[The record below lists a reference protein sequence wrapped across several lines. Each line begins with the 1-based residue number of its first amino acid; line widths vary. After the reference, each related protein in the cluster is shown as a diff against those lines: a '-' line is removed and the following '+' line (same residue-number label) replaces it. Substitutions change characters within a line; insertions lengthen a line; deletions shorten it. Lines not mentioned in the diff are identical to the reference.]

1 MAYEQKPGSTTSQ
14 SEGGEFESSVSSG
27 ISSYPVVY
35 PTTSNTTGGYQYNS
49 GVTSTAAVGGAFED
63 AGTSD
68 SFSYEQLAAQKAA
81 EAKLSA
87 DAAAASAAGA
97 DTSEANALTSAN
109 SATAS
114 ASTATSAATTA
125 TNAATSATNSATTA
139 TSASGVATTKAAEA
153 LASATSASTSA
164 SNASTSASNASTS
177 ATNASNSAS
186 SALSSANTAT
196 TQANLA
202 FASATT
208 AGTSATS
215 AGISASNAATSAS
228 QAEGY
233 KNSALSYSGSANLSA
248 IDSQAYA
255 VQSAASAS
263 GASTSASNA
272 SASAATAVAA
282 KDAALAAF
290 DNFDDRYLGPK
301 ASDPTVDNDGNPLIT
316 GALYFNTVSNV
327 MKVYT
332 STGWVAA
339 YVSAAGALMS
349 ANNLSDVADVATSR
363 TNLGLGSIATQGA
376 NNVAIT
382 GGSITGITDL
392 AVADGGTGASTLTG
406 YVKGS
411 GTTPLTA
418 SATIPSGDITGL
430 GTMSTQNA
438 TSVAITGGTINGTT
452 VGATTPA
459 AGTFTTVTTPTVRT
473 IGASQS
479 FTNTTGEALRI
490 TDGASATSG
499 YLNISNEIASATRTY
514 ANGAATNV
522 GITWVS
528 KGTGA
533 HNFASAGA
541 AGTLQMAV
549 SHTASAVNYV
559 QVTGAATGGRPT
571 ISGQGS
577 DDNVDLNFLSKGT
590 SGGHIFTANN
600 AIQAVVSPTASAVNY
615 VQLTGATTGGNVQIS
630 AQGTDAS
637 TGISLVSK
645 GGGGSVWKGDGG
657 VYFQNNAA
665 NNLFSVENT
674 SSTVN
679 RLTATGSVT
688 GSGPRLFAQGSDTN
702 IDLNLT
708 TKGTGVV
715 NLNTGAGTQVR
726 IIDSGGTAVNR
737 IHLQGQATGFLPVI
751 ASRGSDTNLGMSY
764 STQGTGGHDFYTAGT
779 SFTQQLKVAHTA
791 SAVNYVQVTGA
802 ATGANVTISTQGS
815 DASVF
820 GTLLAKGNGGWDIT
834 GNGAS
839 TFRNSAGAN
848 QFQVTPTTS
857 AVNYVQ
863 VTGAATGSGPQVSA
877 VGTDTNIDL
886 TLTPKGTGTVRANGP
901 FAATSIDNTP
911 IGATTPATGVFTT
924 LTAQTEV
931 LKGTGQ
937 NLIVYSNTFNNT
949 TGWTNVLSLP
959 LTTGQTDPF
968 GGSNA
973 TLLSYNTQY
982 QALVERLYT
991 CIAGITY
998 TASIWVRV
1006 ASGTRNLLIASNNI
1020 GTIYG
1025 TITATTTWTRYSVTF
1040 TPSVNDLI
1048 VYVSDANTSGFVNTF
1063 IYGAQLEIGSTAN
1076 TYIPTTTTAVYG
1088 TPTLSFSGVSTIG
1101 LQSDGSLYV
1110 SPAGTGALQAQAT
1123 TSSATG
1129 GNARGANAVDWQTQ
1143 RASAA
1148 NVASGQNSVIGGGF
1162 NNINSGI
1169 YGFIGSGY
1177 QNSNSAYGGAI
1188 VGGFV
1193 NSATGI
1199 YSFSGG
1205 GYGNTVSGE
1214 RSVVIGGQANTSA
1227 GVLNYI
1233 GGGFT
1238 NSGTSG
1244 SAVTTQSGTMNAT
1257 TAVTLS
1263 GSNANIKVGQ
1273 YIAGTSIASD
1283 TYVAAI
1289 SGTSLTLSK
1298 VASGS
1303 STSTLFFFTPHG
1315 VVVGG
1320 GNNQATGAY
1329 SVILGGGDAGT
1340 AANRNVAS
1348 GDWSFVGGGIKN
1360 TASNTGAIVVG
1371 GGTYGSGLSAQ
1382 TASGVGSFVG
1392 GGWGNLSVGN
1402 GASIIGGVGNQTTSS
1417 YSTAIGNYAT
1427 TRGITGYIAFS
1438 ACYVP
1443 TPTAYGS
1450 QAAMLV
1456 LGKQTTDATA
1466 TVLTSE
1472 GGAAGTTNQI
1482 ILPNNSAYYF
1492 KGSVIANVTAA
1503 ANGASW
1509 SFEGAIMRGAN
1520 AASTVLIGTPA
1531 INRVAATA
1539 GATAWAIALTAD
1551 TTNGGLAVTVTGA
1564 ASTTIRWV
1572 AKLETTEVTY

>member
-571 ISGQGS
+571 ISGEGS

-791 SAVNYVQVTGA
+791 
-802 ATGANVTISTQGS
+802 
-815 DASVF
+815 
-820 GTLLAKGNGGWDIT
+820 
-834 GNGAS
+834 
-839 TFRNSAGAN
+839 
-848 QFQVTPTTS
+848 S

-1123 TSSATG
+1123 TSSAVG

-1162 NNINSGI
+1162 IGVEIAENLIHKGI
-1169 YGFIGSGY
+1169 KTSIVEASDQVLAPLDPEMATLVAKEMRSKGVELYLGVSATEIT
-1177 QNSNSAYGGAI
+1177 SNS
-1188 VGGFV
+1188 V
-1193 NSATGI
+1193 
-1199 YSFSGG
+1199 
-1205 GYGNTVSGE
+1205 
-1214 RSVVIGGQANTSA
+1214 
-1227 GVLNYI
+1227 VLNTGEVLPADLVILAI
-1233 GGGFT
+1233 GVRPDVSLAKSASLKVGSRGGIVVNDFNQTSEADIYAIGDAAEKT
-1238 NSGTSG
+1238 NLLDG
-1244 SAVTTQSGTMNAT
+1244 SAMTWSPH
-1257 TAVTLS
+1257 
-1263 GSNANIKVGQ
+1263 
-1273 YIAGTSIASD
+1273 
-1283 TYVAAI
+1283 TYV
-1289 SGTSLTLSK
+1289 SLNPTRPVGK
-1298 VASGS
+1298 VA
-1303 STSTLFFFTPHG
+1303 HI
-1315 VVVGG
+1315 V
-1320 GNNQATGAY
+1320 
-1329 SVILGGGDAGT
+1329 SVKI
-1340 AANRNVAS
+1340 
-1348 GDWSFVGGGIKN
+1348 
-1360 TASNTGAIVVG
+1360 
-1371 GGTYGSGLSAQ
+1371 
-1382 TASGVGSFVG
+1382 
-1392 GGWGNLSVGN
+1392 
-1402 GASIIGGVGNQTTSS
+1402 
-1417 YSTAIGNYAT
+1417 
-1427 TRGITGYIAFS
+1427 
-1438 ACYVP
+1438 
-1443 TPTAYGS
+1443 
-1450 QAAMLV
+1450 
-1456 LGKQTTDATA
+1456 
-1466 TVLTSE
+1466 
-1472 GGAAGTTNQI
+1472 
-1482 ILPNNSAYYF
+1482 
-1492 KGSVIANVTAA
+1492 
-1503 ANGASW
+1503 
-1509 SFEGAIMRGAN
+1509 
-1520 AASTVLIGTPA
+1520 
-1531 INRVAATA
+1531 
-1539 GATAWAIALTAD
+1539 
-1551 TTNGGLAVTVTGA
+1551 
-1564 ASTTIRWV
+1564 
-1572 AKLETTEVTY
+1572 